1 MRAVKIA
8 FAYVGVII
16 GAGLSSGQDIMQYFL
31 SFGRKGL
38 MGIVVLGILNT
49 LFGLVTIT
57 LGSYFQAKHH
67 DDVLKEIA
75 PTPIRKLIDITLV
88 FTGFAM
94 SFVMIAGAGSNLRQQ
109 FHLPFFVGGFVCSA
123 LIIVVAF
130 LDFERILEVIGVF
143 TPLIVI
149 MIAIIT
155 VYTFAGKSYDYARL
169 DEVAKSIRPATNNV
183 VISVI
188 NYFALCAVN
197 GVSMAFVMGGSEKRI
212 KEAKIGGA
220 LGGFIVGLIVI
231 AAASSLFAH
240 LDIIK
245 DADIPMLVIVN
256 RINKIFAL
264 IYAITIFALIF
275 NTTFSLYFA
284 TARRFDG
291 GSVNRMRIILIAL
304 VVLGYICSFFGFKTL
319 VSIMYPILGY
329 MGIIIVIVLGIA
341 WVRLSKAISEKQ
353 SLQAKSN

>member
-1 MRAVKIA
+1 MRAIKIA

-155 VYTFAGKSYDYARL
+155 VYTFVG
-169 DEVAKSIRPATNNV
+169 KSIRPATNNV
-183 VISVI
+183 VVSVI

-240 LDIIK
+240 LDIVK

-341 WVRLSKAISEKQ
+341 WVRLSKDISEKQ

>member
-1 MRAVKIA
+1 M
-8 FAYVGVII
+8 
-16 GAGLSSGQDIMQYFL
+16 
-31 SFGRKGL
+31 
-38 MGIVVLGILNT
+38 
-49 LFGLVTIT
+49 
-57 LGSYFQAKHH
+57 
-67 DDVLKEIA
+67 
-75 PTPIRKLIDITLV
+75 
-88 FTGFAM
+88 
-94 SFVMIAGAGSNLRQQ
+94 
-109 FHLPFFVGGFVCSA
+109 
-123 LIIVVAF
+123 
-130 LDFERILEVIGVF
+130 
-143 TPLIVI
+143 
-149 MIAIIT
+149 
-155 VYTFAGKSYDYARL
+155 
-169 DEVAKSIRPATNNV
+169 
-183 VISVI
+183 
-188 NYFALCAVN
+188 
-197 GVSMAFVMGGSEKRI
+197 
-212 KEAKIGGA
+212 
-220 LGGFIVGLIVI
+220 GLIVI

-329 MGIIIVIVLGIA
+329 MGIIIVIVLAIA